1 MNLLDIFKSSVSAP
15 EARDISFQDIWDK
28 GWDLSLLS
36 GTTAGVRVT
45 SESSSALT
53 AVFASWRIISDGISP
68 LPRDAMWRRSGIPK
82 PYRPR
87 PPWLDYPCEYEA
99 WIDFISQ
106 VMVSLL
112 AHGNAFVAVKWIR
125 NTTGGFNVG
134 SLTVLD
140 PTLCEHKQ
148 RNLITVRNADN
159 GLSQVLPEISCPRM
173 DPSRPNAMVEVMHLK
188 GMTRPGKLEGMSPIT
203 ACADALGVAI
213 AAQKYGGSFFENDGT
228 PGGIIE
234 VPAETRLSETGQKA
248 LREAWRDLF
257 SGPSKAKN
265 IAVLTEGAKFR
276 EIQINPNEAQFLET
290 RKFGVQEVARI
301 YGVPPHLISDTT
313 NSTGWGT
320 GMAEQNT
327 AYVIHTLRPW
337 IERVESRLTTLIQ
350 LETMFNNDRSG
361 ATTDTI
367 PGVYV
372 HLNEEALLRGAT
384 SERWGVL
391 RSNVQSGLMT
401 ADEARRQEGMDPLP
415 DGLGAVPWIPLAQA
429 PQEEEPPAAEPVAQ
443 EGDSEDEQGN

>member
-1 MNLLDIFKSSVSAP
+1 MRLFDIVKSSLAP
-15 EARDISFQDIWDK
+15 EARSLSFQDIWDK
-28 GWDLSLLS
+28 GYDLDS
-36 GTTAGVRVT
+36 GANRAGVRVT
-45 SESSSALT
+45 SDTSATLT
-53 AVFASWRIISDGISP
+53 AVFASWRIISDGIAT
-68 LPRDAMWRRSGIPK
+68 LPRDSMQRVDGIPK

-87 PPWLDYPCEYEA
+87 PEWLDYPCNYEA

-106 VMVSLL
+106 IMVSLL
-112 AHGNAFVAVKWIR
+112 STGNAFVAVHWVR
-125 NTTGGFNVG
+125 NTTGGYNLGALV
-134 SLTVLD
+134 VLD
-140 PTLCEHKQ
+140 PALCRHEVA
-148 RNLITVRNADN
+148 NFVTVTNRDS
-159 GLSQVLPEISCPRM
+159 GQSVPVPEVQCPRTGPVKPGADM
-173 DPSRPNAMVEVMHLK
+173 EIVHIK
-188 GMTRPGKLEGMSPIT
+188 GMTRPGKLEGLSPIA

-213 AAQKYGGSFFENDGT
+213 AAQKYGAAFFENDGT

-248 LREAWRDLF
+248 LRQAWGDLF
-257 SGPSKAKN
+257 SGPGKAKR

-337 IERVESRLTTLIQ
+337 IERVEGRLTTLLQ
-350 LETMFNNDRSG
+350 LEVMFNSA
-361 ATTDTI
+361 ATGRI

-384 SERWGVL
+384 KERWEVH
-391 RSNVQSGLMT
+391 RSNVTAGILT
-401 ADEARRQEGMDPLP
+401 ADEARFLEGMDPLP
-415 DGLGAVPWIPLAQA
+415 DGAGAVPWIPLAQA
-429 PQEEEPPAAEPVAQ
+429 PQGFAPEA
-443 EGDSEDEQGN
+443 EGDNDDE